1 MFILL
6 IEKLVFVCCYLLLI
20 KFTYDE
26 RTEYVSECW
35 SKDDEYTVLDD
46 VPECETVTEQK
57 CHEELVRR
65 KFTNIYSVKTRNIWN
80 MKMTLIINLLL
91 YYLHP
96 IPQIFF
102 FSLLTQAWGLLQ
114 YFLKCNNVYISKVG
128 YSTMEKCI

>member
-20 KFTYDE
+20 KFTHDD

-65 KFTNIYSVKTRNIWN
+65 KFSNIYSVKTRNIWN

-96 IPQIFF
+96 IPRIS
-102 FSLLTQAWGLLQ
+102 FSH
-114 YFLKCNNVYISKVG
+114 C
-128 YSTMEKCI
+128 